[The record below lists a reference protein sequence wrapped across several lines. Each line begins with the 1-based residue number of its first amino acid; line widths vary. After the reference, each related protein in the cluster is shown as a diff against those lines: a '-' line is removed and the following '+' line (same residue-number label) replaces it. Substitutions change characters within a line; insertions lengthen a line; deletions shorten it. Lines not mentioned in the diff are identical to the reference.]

1 VQWEGWS
8 VTAVVPVSG
17 RCSVATASPLPPVDS
32 GADEGVADD
41 ELGKGTLPLDFCTL
55 KMLRKAMNAPET
67 RISIVDPPSSPPC
80 SRRGGW
86 GPMSELTPPPPLFCG

>member
-1 VQWEGWS
+1 
-8 VTAVVPVSG
+8 
-17 RCSVATASPLPPVDS
+17 VATASPLPPVDS

-86 GPMSELTPPPPLFCG
+86 GPMSELTPPPPFLRIEFTATNELYLHQFSNMQ